1 MPDALAAYPYAPQ
14 LLKANQK
21 PCFPSLRIPTTV
33 IFCPIFG
40 IIPPLNLTNAARSLC
55 AAAATAHAYRA
66 HAAVVQPMFKSI
78 DLMANTVSLK

>member
-1 MPDALAAYPYAPQ
+1 

-21 PCFPSLRIPTTV
+21 PCFPSLRIPTTA

-40 IIPPLNLTNAARSLC
+40 IIPPLNLMNAARSLC
-55 AAAATAHAYRA
+55 AAAAAVHADRA

-78 DLMANTVSLK
+78 DPMANTVSLISSLSL